1 MATAERGCCPLPL
14 CVRAVRHG
22 VDSRLASVPST
33 PDAAPMELPALLA
46 VSIGPP
52 IASAAWF
59 YLRDR
64 EREPLGA
71 VVWAFLAGAIV
82 VAVAVFAAVPL
93 ARLGVP
99 FAHPWAHG
107 AYVAFALAAIPEELA
122 KYLFLRRHIGSHH
135 CDEPMDGMVYGALVS
150 LGFAA
155 AENVLYVLQG
165 GLSVGFWRAFTAVPL
180 HASCGALMGL
190 ALASRKLL
198 GPGPGRGLLPALVVP
213 ILIHGLYDWP
223 LMALSRRGE
232 PEYAESLL
240 ATMANL
246 TVLVLAIVWVRMHS
260 TRLRGHQ
267 DIRVARRDA

>member
-1 MATAERGCCPLPL
+1 
-14 CVRAVRHG
+14 
-22 VDSRLASVPST
+22 
-33 PDAAPMELPALLA
+33 MELPALLA

-52 IASAAWF
+52 VASAAWF

-71 VVWAFLAGAIV
+71 VVWAFLAGVVVVV
-82 VAVAVFAAVPL
+82 VAVMAALPL

-122 KYLFLRRHIGSHH
+122 KYLFLRRHIRSHH

-155 AENVLYVLQG
+155 AENVLYVLKG
-165 GLSVGFWRAFTAVPL
+165 GLSVGLVRAFTAVPL

-190 ALASRKLL
+190 ALAGRKLL

-232 PEYAESLL
+232 PDHAEALVGTL
-240 ATMANL
+240 GNFA
-246 TVLVLAIVWVRMHS
+246 VLVVAIVAVRRHS
-260 TRLRGHQ
+260 ARLRNHQ
-267 DIRVARRDA
+267 DSGAARRDA

>member
-1 MATAERGCCPLPL
+1 
-14 CVRAVRHG
+14 
-22 VDSRLASVPST
+22 
-33 PDAAPMELPALLA
+33 MELPALLA

-52 IASAAWF
+52 VASAAWF

-82 VAVAVFAAVPL
+82 VAVAVFAVVPL

-122 KYLFLRRHIGSHH
+122 KYLFLRRHIRSHH

-165 GLSVGFWRAFTAVPL
+165 GLHVGFWRAFTAVPL

-190 ALASRKLL
+190 ALASAKLL
-198 GPGPGRGLLPALVVP
+198 GPGPGRGLWPALAVP
-213 ILIHGLYDWP
+213 VLIHGLYDWP
-223 LMALSRRGE
+223 LMALARRGE
-232 PEYAESLL
+232 PAYAESLGG
-240 ATMANL
+240 TIANL
-246 TVLVLAIVWVRMHS
+246 SVLALAIVWVRTHS
-260 TRLRGHQ
+260 AQLRDHQ
-267 DIRVARRDA
+267 DDRSARRDA